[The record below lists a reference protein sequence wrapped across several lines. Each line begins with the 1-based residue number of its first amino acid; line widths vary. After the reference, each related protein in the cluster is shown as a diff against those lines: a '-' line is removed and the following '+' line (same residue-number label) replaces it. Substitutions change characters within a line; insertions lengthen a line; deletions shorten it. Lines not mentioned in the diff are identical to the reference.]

1 MRFGRP
7 ARGYDSHV
15 STPRGWEYPGDL
27 AAASAA
33 RGDLRSAL
41 EGSPDSLIDDV
52 VLVATELVTNAVR
65 HGSGPV
71 LLTLEKKGDDLII
84 AVTGAASGDPHMR
97 SAPTEAPSGRGL
109 AIAAALADEWGWH
122 REGEQVTVWARL
134 RSPAD
139 PTP

>member
-71 LLTLEKKGDDLII
+71 LLTLDQADEHLLIT
-84 AVTGAASGDPHMR
+84 VTGAAASDPQLQESSPG
-97 SAPTEAPSGRGL
+97 SASGRGL

-134 RSPAD
+134 TSPAD